1 MWYKH
6 QIPRKL
12 EGKPKFNLLAIIS
25 KEPMNSSQNTK
36 FLMLGLSDLP
46 EQQIL
51 LFVIFLVMYLLNL
64 VGNSTIIFL
73 VRTNSHLR
81 TPMYFF
87 LGNLSF
93 VDMCYTSTIVPNM
106 LVNIISKDKSI
117 PLIDCISQLYFFL
130 CFACT
135 ECFLLA
141 VMAYDRFMAICNPLH
156 YMSIISRR
164 SCIILVTSSWL
175 AAALHS
181 LLHSMMVSTLTFCG
195 SNKIYHFYCDMA
207 PLLQVA
213 CSDISL
219 NKLLIYTEG
228 GLPVLIP
235 FLIVLYSYVK
245 IISSILKIRSVDG
258 RYKAFSTCSSHL
270 TVVILFYGTI
280 AFMYLR
286 PSSRSSVN
294 YDRVVSVVYTVVAPM
309 LNPFIYSLRNKEV
322 KGALVSFVKGVSVR
336 QLLIRLNVTQKSRLQ
351 NSSGVPLTFIEL

>member
-1 MWYKH
+1 
-6 QIPRKL
+6 
-12 EGKPKFNLLAIIS
+12 
-25 KEPMNSSQNTK
+25 MNSSRSTE

-64 VGNSTIIFL
+64 IGNSTIIFL
-73 VRTNSHLR
+73 VRADSHLR

-87 LGNLSF
+87 LANLSF
-93 VDMCYTSTIVPNM
+93 VDMCYTSAIVPKM
-106 LVNIISKDKSI
+106 LVNIVSEDKSMT
-117 PLIDCISQLYFFL
+117 LMDCISQLYFFL

-141 VMAYDRFMAICNPLH
+141 VMAYDRFVAICNPLH
-156 YMSIISRR
+156 YILIISRKI
-164 SCIILVTSSWL
+164 CLILVVSSWL

-181 LLHSMMVSTLTFCG
+181 LLHSVMASTLTFCG
-195 SNKIYHFYCDMA
+195 SNKVYHFYCDMA
-207 PLLQVA
+207 PLLQLA

-235 FLIVLYSYVK
+235 FLIVLYSYTR
-245 IISSILKIRSVDG
+245 IISSILQIRSTDG

-280 AFMYLR
+280 GFMYLR

-294 YDRVVSVVYTVVAPM
+294 YDRVVSVIYTVVAPM

-322 KGALVSFVKGVSVR
+322 KGALKKAFTRKK
-336 QLLIRLNVTQKSRLQ
+336 NV
-351 NSSGVPLTFIEL
+351 

>member
-1 MWYKH
+1 MVNPYWFFVLQFVY
-6 QIPRKL
+6 
-12 EGKPKFNLLAIIS
+12 FLLYIFFI
-25 KEPMNSSQNTK
+25 EYMNSSRSTE

-73 VRTNSHLR
+73 VRTNPHLR

-87 LGNLSF
+87 LGNLSL
-93 VDMCYTSTIVPNM
+93 VDMCYTSAIVPKM
-106 LVNIISKDKSI
+106 LVNIVSADKSMT
-117 PLIDCISQLYFFL
+117 LIACISQLYFFL
-130 CFACT
+130 LFAST

-141 VMAYDRFMAICNPLH
+141 VMAYDRFVAICNPLH
-156 YMSIISRR
+156 YTLIISRKM
-164 SCIILVTSSWL
+164 CILLVVSSWSV
-175 AAALHS
+175 AALHS
-181 LLHSMMVSTLTFCG
+181 LLHSVMASTLTFCG
-195 SNKIYHFYCDMA
+195 SNKVYHFYCDIT
-207 PLLQVA
+207 PLLQLA
-213 CSDISL
+213 CSDISV

-228 GLPVLIP
+228 GLPVLVP

-245 IISSILKIRSVDG
+245 IISSILKIHSTDG
-258 RYKAFSTCSSHL
+258 RYKTFSTCSSHL

-294 YDRVVSVVYTVVAPM
+294 YDRVLSVVYTVVAPM

-322 KGALVSFVKGVSVR
+322 KGALIKVFTGK
-336 QLLIRLNVTQKSRLQ
+336 K
-351 NSSGVPLTFIEL
+351 

>member
-1 MWYKH
+1 
-6 QIPRKL
+6 
-12 EGKPKFNLLAIIS
+12 
-25 KEPMNSSQNTK
+25 MNSSQNTE
-36 FLMLGLSDLP
+36 FIMVGLSGLP
-46 EQQIL
+46 KQQIL
-51 LFVIFLVMYLLNL
+51 LFVIFLAMYLFNL
-64 VGNSTIIFL
+64 IGNSTIIFL
-73 VRTNSHLR
+73 VRTDSHLQ

-93 VDMCYTSTIVPNM
+93 VDMCYTSAIVPKM
-106 LVNIISKDKSI
+106 LVNLITDDK
-117 PLIDCISQLYFFL
+117 LITFIGCITQLYFFL

-141 VMAYDRFMAICNPLH
+141 VMAYDRFVAICNPLH
-156 YMSIISRR
+156 YMMIISRKF
-164 SCIILVTSSWL
+164 CILVLVSSWL

-181 LLHSMMVSTLTFCG
+181 LLHSVMASTLTFCG
-195 SNKIYHFYCDMA
+195 SNKIYHFFCDMT
-207 PLLQVA
+207 PLLLLA
-213 CSDISL
+213 CSDISV

-235 FLIVLYSYVK
+235 FLIVLYSYMR
-245 IISSILKIRSVDG
+245 IISSILKIRSTDG
-258 RYKAFSTCSSHL
+258 RRKVFSTCSSHL

-322 KGALVSFVKGVSVR
+322 KGALKKVF
-336 QLLIRLNVTQKSRLQ
+336 IRKM
-351 NSSGVPLTFIEL
+351 FKA

>member
-1 MWYKH
+1 
-6 QIPRKL
+6 
-12 EGKPKFNLLAIIS
+12 
-25 KEPMNSSQNTK
+25 MNSSQNTE
-36 FLMLGLSDLP
+36 FLMVGLSGLP
-46 EQQIL
+46 KQQIL
-51 LFVIFLVMYLLNL
+51 LFVIFLAMYLFNL
-64 VGNSTIIFL
+64 IGNSTIIFL
-73 VRTNSHLR
+73 VRTDSHLQ

-93 VDMCYTSTIVPNM
+93 VDMCYTSAIVPKM
-106 LVNIISKDKSI
+106 LVNFITDDK
-117 PLIDCISQLYFFL
+117 LITFIGCITQLYFFL

-141 VMAYDRFMAICNPLH
+141 VMAYDRFVAICNPLH
-156 YMSIISRR
+156 YMMIISRKF
-164 SCIILVTSSWL
+164 CILVLVSSWL

-181 LLHSMMVSTLTFCG
+181 LLHSVMASTLTFCG
-195 SNKIYHFYCDMA
+195 SNKIYHFFCDMT
-207 PLLQVA
+207 PLLLLA
-213 CSDISL
+213 CSDISV

-235 FLIVLYSYVK
+235 FLIVLYSYMR
-245 IISSILKIRSVDG
+245 IISSILKIRSTDG
-258 RYKAFSTCSSHL
+258 RRKAFSTCSSHL

-322 KGALVSFVKGVSVR
+322 KGALKKVF
-336 QLLIRLNVTQKSRLQ
+336 IRKM
-351 NSSGVPLTFIEL
+351 FKA